1 MLFFL
6 RCFFRLE
13 WGDGGGSSLGLELS
27 TSAGPLAG
35 EGERWRSVGGGEGGV
50 LHPEVGWA
58 TWESQP
64 YTLCPRERP
73 ARPVASAPVEER

>member
-1 MLFFL
+1 MWAEG
-6 RCFFRLE
+6 RA
-13 WGDGGGSSLGLELS
+13 GGG
-27 TSAGPLAG
+27 
-35 EGERWRSVGGGEGGV
+35 

-64 YTLCPRERP
+64 YTLCPWEWP